1 MSEPTDEPGAEG
13 QVPLGPAER
22 LGGQDLPSYAD
33 APGSHDALPSPTGEV
48 LPAATPVPRRRGRL
62 ITAGVVALVLLVG
75 VAGVLVYL
83 RTSPQL
89 TVMNAAQATTDS
101 DGVARVTM
109 SGSGSGDVV
118 YEIGWQHDPGAV
130 SGSLVR
136 VTPDGDQAWVQFVST
151 GEHLY
156 ARSDVWSKHML
167 GAGSDDIVPPAL
179 QDLPPGKVTDAIE
192 AGRWIELPVD
202 ADVPMTGTDLGF
214 ASDPAIRADLDRLR
228 EIVEGAVRG
237 HATVE
242 AQGSDERGDKYRVVV
257 DLKQAVLDNA
267 DDLESV
273 MRDLIK
279 HWMDRVKAQ
288 AQLPGVADLAVPDID
303 VREEAK
309 DLKPVPFT
317 LWVRDGRLSGLRFS
331 ASDLGESDQQGYLDV
346 ELRPATGP
354 LVPTDPVKV
363 SKQDLE
369 DLQQAIMGRALEGF
383 ASMKGSG

>member
-33 APGSHDALPSPTGEV
+33 APGSHAALPSPTGEV

-89 TVMNAAQATTDS
+89 AVMNAAQATTDS

-109 SGSGSGDVV
+109 SGSGSDEVV

-136 VTPDGDQAWVQFVST
+136 VTPDGDQAWVQVVST

-192 AGRWIELPVD
+192 AGRWIELPAD
-202 ADVPMTGTDLGF
+202 PDVPMVGMDLGF
-214 ASDPAIRADLDRLR
+214 ASDPEVRAALDRLR

-237 HATVE
+237 HTTVE

-273 MRDLIK
+273 LRDLIK
-279 HWMDRVKAQ
+279 HWVAGIEKQ
-288 AQLPGVADLAVPDID
+288 FPQGVDPTPPKVD
-303 VREEAK
+303 VRAEAK
-309 DLKPVPFT
+309 NLEPLPFT
-317 LWVRDGRLSGLRFS
+317 LWVRDGRLSGLRFA
-331 ASDLGESDQQGYLDV
+331 ASDLGENDQQGYVDV
-346 ELRPATGP
+346 ELRPATGS
-354 LVPTDPVKV
+354 LVPTDPVVV

-369 DLQQAIMGRALEGF
+369 DLQRAIMGRVMGDFE
-383 ASMKGSG
+383 SMEGSG